1 MISLPETETLCSV
14 PKIAWLNAGKELG
27 LEITL
32 MCWTVEKAG
41 LCFCKVV
48 GVLVGECWS
57 SFLSQSSF
65 SNAVLSKSPSLCFKP
80 LLRAGTVSQ
89 IIGKAGNWLPENFLL
104 LNKATCI
111 QNNSS
116 LMFVAKG
123 YNMSPFVQLHACCL
137 ELSGLGLALGLGAC

>member
-41 LCFCKVV
+41 LCFCKAV

-65 SNAVLSKSPSLCFKP
+65 SNAVLSKSAFSALSPSCELEQFHRS
-80 LLRAGTVSQ
+80 LARQ
-89 IIGKAGNWLPENFLL
+89 
-104 LNKATCI
+104 AT
-111 QNNSS
+111 
-116 LMFVAKG
+116 G
-123 YNMSPFVQLHACCL
+123 CL
-137 ELSGLGLALGLGAC
+137 KTFYY